1 MKKSTKIVCIVCLI
15 LAVLV
20 AGLAILASAESG
32 KIAEVE
38 ARAAEIKKAQGTLK
52 SIEMGILDIDPATIV
67 VPEPL
72 EMTAFDQFLSSVNAS
87 ARMLWVVVIDLLI
100 IGAGG
105 FIMAAARKAK
115 SKKQQVKNVGSSNN
129 VIGILIA
136 LAALC
141 LDLAIAS
148 PVFLTS
154 SNFLNVSQQIS
165 INFVVAVGMTLVI
178 ISGGIDLSVGSN
190 IALTGLLMGI
200 MMKNYSI
207 PVLPTIIICILFSGF
222 IGLVNGWLISFLNL
236 PPFIA
241 TLGTMSIVRGFAERC
256 AKQLETL
263 AQGLVTSDDLRA
275 CAEEETGADR
285 LRLLDLAAVMDAVN
299 ARMQDRYQ
307 DGDTELIAA
316 AARAES
322 AAFIEGACFF
332 FYGFDMMPH
341 TLIQLVGRIA
351 ARADAQLFF
360 PLKNDAEAR
369 DYLCYQGAEQALGRI
384 FAQCGG
390 TRVRINAQDARPA
403 DVSALTDEIY
413 AVRKRAFRGAP
424 RHVRALMAQDVRQE
438 CMQAAATA
446 RRKPGMV

>member
-1 MKKSTKIVCIVCLI
+1 MKKSTKIVCIICLI

-20 AGLAILASAESG
+20 AGLAILANAESG

-38 ARAAEIKKAQGTLK
+38 ARAAEIKKAEGTLK
-52 SIEMGILDIDPATIV
+52 SIEMGILDIDPATIT
-67 VPEPL
+67 VPKPL
-72 EMTAFDQFLSSVNAS
+72 EMTAFDQFLSSVNSS

-115 SKKQQVKNVGSSNN
+115 AKKQQVKKIGSSNN

-141 LDLAIAS
+141 LDLTIAS
-148 PVFLTS
+148 PVFLTG

-200 MMKNYSI
+200 LMKNYSI

-241 TLGTMSIVRGFAERC
+241 TLGTMSIVRGAAYTVTAGQPIYTFPKGFTAIAGRIGGIPLWSILIMLAVILIGWYVLRYTRIGRFTYAVGGNENC
-256 AKQLETL
+256 ARLSGINIRKVKCFVYMFS
-263 AQGLVTSDDLRA
+263 GLCCGVAALLLSSRLDSGLPTN
-275 CAEEETGADR
+275 ADGQEM
-285 LRLLDLAAVMDAVN
+285 DAIAAVVIGGTSMSGGEGSMIGTLIGIFIIGIIANGLNLLGVQQGPQKMVKGLIIVIAVIIDVI
-299 ARMQDRYQ
+299 RRKS
-307 DGDTELIAA
+307 
-316 AARAES
+316 AES
-322 AAFIEGACFF
+322 A
-332 FYGFDMMPH
+332 
-341 TLIQLVGRIA
+341 
-351 ARADAQLFF
+351 
-360 PLKNDAEAR
+360 K
-369 DYLCYQGAEQALGRI
+369 
-384 FAQCGG
+384 
-390 TRVRINAQDARPA
+390 
-403 DVSALTDEIY
+403 
-413 AVRKRAFRGAP
+413 
-424 RHVRALMAQDVRQE
+424 
-438 CMQAAATA
+438 
-446 RRKPGMV
+446 

>member
-115 SKKQQVKNVGSSNN
+115 SKKQQVKKVGSSNN

-190 IALTGLLMGI
+190 IALSGLLMGI

-241 TLGTMSIVRGFAERC
+241 TLGTMSIVRGAAYTVTAGQPIYTFPKGFTAIAGRIGGIPLWSILIMLAVILIGWYVLRYTRIGRFTYAVGGNENC
-256 AKQLETL
+256 ARLSGINIRKVKCFVYMFS
-263 AQGLVTSDDLRA
+263 GLCCGVAALLLSSRLDSGLPTN
-275 CAEEETGADR
+275 ADGQEM
-285 LRLLDLAAVMDAVN
+285 DAIAAVVIGGTSMSGGEGSMIGTLIGIFIIGIIANGLNLLGVQQGPQKMVKGLIIVIAVIIDVI
-299 ARMQDRYQ
+299 RR
-307 DGDTELIAA
+307 
-316 AARAES
+316 RSAES
-322 AAFIEGACFF
+322 A
-332 FYGFDMMPH
+332 
-341 TLIQLVGRIA
+341 
-351 ARADAQLFF
+351 
-360 PLKNDAEAR
+360 K
-369 DYLCYQGAEQALGRI
+369 
-384 FAQCGG
+384 
-390 TRVRINAQDARPA
+390 
-403 DVSALTDEIY
+403 
-413 AVRKRAFRGAP
+413 
-424 RHVRALMAQDVRQE
+424 
-438 CMQAAATA
+438 
-446 RRKPGMV
+446 

>member
-115 SKKQQVKNVGSSNN
+115 SGKKQVKNVGSSNN

-241 TLGTMSIVRGFAERC
+241 TLGTMSIVRGGAYTVTAGQPIYTFPKGFTAIAGRIGGIPLWSILIMLAVILIGWYVLRYTRIGRFTYAVGGNENC
-256 AKQLETL
+256 ARLSGINIRKVKCFVYMFS
-263 AQGLVTSDDLRA
+263 GLCCGVAALLLSSRLDSGLPTN
-275 CAEEETGADR
+275 ADGQEM
-285 LRLLDLAAVMDAVN
+285 DAIAAVVIGGTSMSGGEGSMIGTLIGIFIIGIIANGLNLLGVQQGPQKMVKGLIIVIAVIIDVI
-299 ARMQDRYQ
+299 RR
-307 DGDTELIAA
+307 
-316 AARAES
+316 RSAES
-322 AAFIEGACFF
+322 A
-332 FYGFDMMPH
+332 
-341 TLIQLVGRIA
+341 
-351 ARADAQLFF
+351 
-360 PLKNDAEAR
+360 K
-369 DYLCYQGAEQALGRI
+369 
-384 FAQCGG
+384 
-390 TRVRINAQDARPA
+390 
-403 DVSALTDEIY
+403 
-413 AVRKRAFRGAP
+413 
-424 RHVRALMAQDVRQE
+424 
-438 CMQAAATA
+438 
-446 RRKPGMV
+446 

>member
-241 TLGTMSIVRGFAERC
+241 TLGTMSIVRGGAYTVTAGQPIYTFPKGFTAIAGRIGGIPLWSILIMLAVILIGWYVLRYTRIGRFTYAVGGNENC
-256 AKQLETL
+256 ARLSGINIRKVKCFVYMFS
-263 AQGLVTSDDLRA
+263 GLCCGVAALLLSSRLDSGLPTN
-275 CAEEETGADR
+275 ADGQEM
-285 LRLLDLAAVMDAVN
+285 DAIAAVVIGGTSMSGGEGSMIGTLIGIFIIGIIANGLNLLGVQQGPQKMVKGLIIVIAVIIDVI
-299 ARMQDRYQ
+299 RR
-307 DGDTELIAA
+307 
-316 AARAES
+316 RSAES
-322 AAFIEGACFF
+322 A
-332 FYGFDMMPH
+332 
-341 TLIQLVGRIA
+341 
-351 ARADAQLFF
+351 
-360 PLKNDAEAR
+360 K
-369 DYLCYQGAEQALGRI
+369 
-384 FAQCGG
+384 
-390 TRVRINAQDARPA
+390 
-403 DVSALTDEIY
+403 
-413 AVRKRAFRGAP
+413 
-424 RHVRALMAQDVRQE
+424 
-438 CMQAAATA
+438 
-446 RRKPGMV
+446 